1 MSSWFWIAIVIAAAL
16 AAILV
21 SRLGARSKVDPTQ
34 VSIDAAVAAQ
44 VKQLY
49 AGGDKLQAV
58 KTLRAATGL
67 GLADAVRIADKLG
80 AAEKRPTAP
89 AIAAGVEQAGI
100 GPDHRDELRSLVAAG
115 RSVEAIRLVR
125 ELTGMPRK
133 DAEDFLHRL

>member
-1 MSSWFWIAIVIAAAL
+1 MSIWFWIAVIIAAAL

-21 SRLGARSKVDPTQ
+21 SRLGARSRVDPTQ
-34 VSIDAAVAAQ
+34 VSIDAAVAAE
-44 VKQLY
+44 VKRLY
-49 AGGDKLQAV
+49 AGGDKPQAV
-58 KTLRAATGL
+58 NTLRAATGL

-115 RSVEAIRLVR
+115 RSVEAIGLVR
-125 ELTGMPRK
+125 QLTGMPLE
-133 DAEDFLHRL
+133 DARDFVDRL